1 MEENKG
7 KVGKI
12 EPGEIYLI
20 NKNNFADQAKVLA
33 KICMTLKFAKR
44 EPIDPDIF
52 MEYVTK
58 GLAFNRCIIFITFND
73 NLEIS
78 CCVVIFI
85 NENPVKGRVVWIEW
99 AYSNGKDLKL
109 SKKVFE
115 KIEEFAK
122 NIKASRIAG
131 AITRGEKALFR
142 SYGLKEAYVVVEKIV
157 KEEVKTNVENN

>member
-1 MEENKG
+1 MEEEKIE
-7 KVGKI
+7 KI
-12 EPGEIYLI
+12 EPNEIYII
-20 NKNNFADQAKVLA
+20 NKKNFADQAKVLA

-44 EPIDPDIF
+44 EPINPDIF

-58 GLAFNRCIIFITFND
+58 ALAFNRCVIFITFDD
-73 NLEIS
+73 NLEII
-78 CCVVIFI
+78 CCVVIFVK
-85 NENPVKGRVVWIEW
+85 ENPVKSRIVWIEW

-122 NIKASRIAG
+122 SIKASRIAG

-142 SYGLKEAYVVVEKIV
+142 RYGLKEAYIVVEKIV
-157 KEEVKTNVENN
+157 KEN

>member
-1 MEENKG
+1 MEIKPN
-7 KVGKI
+7 
-12 EPGEIYLI
+12 EIYMI

-58 GLAFNRCIIFITFND
+58 GLAFNRCIIFVTFND
-73 NLEIS
+73 NLKIS
-78 CCVVIFI
+78 SCVVIFV
-85 NENPVKGRVVWIEW
+85 NENPVKGRIIWIEW

-115 KIEEFAK
+115 KIELLAK
-122 NIKASRIAG
+122 NIKANRIAG

-142 SYGLKEAYVVVEKIV
+142 RYGLKESYIVVEKEI
-157 KEEVKTNVENN
+157 KEGDNNVEKN

>member
-1 MEENKG
+1 MGKKEEKEE
-7 KVGKI
+7 KERKI
-12 EPGEIYLI
+12 ESRKIYLI
-20 NKNNFADQAKVLA
+20 NKNNFADQANILA

-58 GLAFNRCIIFITFND
+58 GLAFNRCIIFITFSD

-85 NENPVKGRVVWIEW
+85 NENPVKGRIVWIEW
-99 AYSNGKDLKL
+99 AYSNGKDLRL

-131 AITRGEKALFR
+131 AVNRGEKALFR
-142 SYGLKEAYVVVEKIV
+142 RYGLKEAYIVVEKIV
-157 KEEVKTNVENN
+157 KED

>member
-1 MEENKG
+1 MEIKPN
-7 KVGKI
+7 
-12 EPGEIYLI
+12 EIYII

-58 GLAFNRCIIFITFND
+58 GLAFNHCIIFVTFND

-78 CCVVIFI
+78 SCVVIFV
-85 NENPVKGRVVWIEW
+85 NENPVKGRIVWIEW

-115 KIEEFAK
+115 KIELLAK

-142 SYGLKEAYVVVEKIV
+142 RYGLKESYIVVEKEI
-157 KEEVKTNVENN
+157 KEGDNNVEKN